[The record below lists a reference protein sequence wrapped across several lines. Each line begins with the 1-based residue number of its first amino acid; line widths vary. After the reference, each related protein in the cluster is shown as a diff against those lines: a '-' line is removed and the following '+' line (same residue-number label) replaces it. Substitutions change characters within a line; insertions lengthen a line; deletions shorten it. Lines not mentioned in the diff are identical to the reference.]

1 MRSRASGGARE
12 RSIAAC
18 KSSRTLLCECGGWEA
33 AALCSAQP
41 FLSTMRGF
49 LLTLLTLSMEKE
61 ILVYLN
67 FYSETNKN
75 IHMYFRAANTAFVC
89 LIKREYAGWRGS
101 AQLLS
106 AYIGLREV
114 CVRPRVRACMSVC
127 MCVCVC

>member
-1 MRSRASGGARE
+1 MNAASPLAK
-12 RSIAAC
+12 AAE
-18 KSSRTLLCECGGWEA
+18 LCYVNVGDGKQQ
-33 AALCSAQP
+33 LCSAQP

-61 ILVYLN
+61 I
-67 FYSETNKN
+67 YSETNKN

-106 AYIGLREV
+106 AYIG
-114 CVRPRVRACMSVC
+114 
-127 MCVCVC
+127 

>member
-1 MRSRASGGARE
+1 MNAASPLAK
-12 RSIAAC
+12 AAE
-18 KSSRTLLCECGGWEA
+18 LCYVNVGDGKQQ
-33 AALCSAQP
+33 LCSAQP

-61 ILVYLN
+61 ILFYLN

-106 AYIGLREV
+106 AYIG
-114 CVRPRVRACMSVC
+114 
-127 MCVCVC
+127 

>member
-1 MRSRASGGARE
+1 MKTYYHLCNGVKCFLSKQSAATLCVHEPRVEHVNAASPLAK
-12 RSIAAC
+12 AAE
-18 KSSRTLLCECGGWEA
+18 LCYVNVGDGKQQ
-33 AALCSAQP
+33 LCSAQP

-61 ILVYLN
+61 ILFYLN

-106 AYIGLREV
+106 AYIG
-114 CVRPRVRACMSVC
+114 
-127 MCVCVC
+127 